1 MAQECDKSSLYKEL
15 HWIET
20 IKKFKKEEKVKM
32 PITLSDRAAIIA
44 RMDSQ
49 FNSDIQLRRDLVKME
64 KRAKDVVTNCRL
76 YQKVNFENFEK
87 YNGAPLRVFD
97 WYTLKWWSLTVFQII
112 SKSTGDNI
120 FILVRNNSM
129 DFIWHHLDFKQ
140 NINSRFM

>member
-20 IKKFKKEEKVKM
+20 IKKFKKEGKVKM
-32 PITLSDRAAIIA
+32 PISLSDRAAIIA

-76 YQKVNFENFEK
+76 YQKVNFRNFQQIQCFFII
-87 YNGAPLRVFD
+87 GV
-97 WYTLKWWSLTVFQII
+97 SLYVQTY
-112 SKSTGDNI
+112 KSTGDSI
-120 FILVRNNSM
+120 FILVSDNFTE
-129 DFIWHHLDFKQ
+129 FI
-140 NINSRFM
+140 

>member
-20 IKKFKKEEKVKM
+20 IKKFKKEGKVKM
-32 PITLSDRAAIIA
+32 PISLSDRAAIIA

-76 YQKVNFENFEK
+76 YQKVNFRNFPQIQCFSIV
-87 YNGAPLRVFD
+87 GV
-97 WYTLKWWSLTVFQII
+97 SLYVQIY
-112 SKSTGDNI
+112 KSTGDSI
-120 FILVRNNSM
+120 FILVSDNFTE
-129 DFIWHHLDFKQ
+129 FI
-140 NINSRFM
+140 

>member
-20 IKKFKKEEKVKM
+20 IKKFEKEEKVKM

-87 YNGAPLRVFD
+87 YNGSPLRVFD

-112 SKSTGDNI
+112 EKY
-120 FILVRNNSM
+120 R
-129 DFIWHHLDFKQ
+129 
-140 NINSRFM
+140 

>member
-20 IKKFKKEEKVKM
+20 IKKKFKKEGKVKM
-32 PITLSDRAAIIA
+32 PISLSDRAAIIA

-76 YQKVNFENFEK
+76 YQKVNFRNFQK
-87 YNGAPLRVFD
+87 IQCFSIVGV
-97 WYTLKWWSLTVFQII
+97 SLYFQIY
-112 SKSTGDNI
+112 KSTGDSI
-120 FILVRNNSM
+120 FILVSDNFTE
-129 DFIWHHLDFKQ
+129 FI
-140 NINSRFM
+140 